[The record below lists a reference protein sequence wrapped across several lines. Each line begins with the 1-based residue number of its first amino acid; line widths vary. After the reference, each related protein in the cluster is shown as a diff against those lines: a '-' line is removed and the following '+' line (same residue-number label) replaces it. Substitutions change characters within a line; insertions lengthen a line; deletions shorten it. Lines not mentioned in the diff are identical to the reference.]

1 MATTWDAATVTAV
14 TLSGGNLVA
23 TNTGTTSAD
32 QGAKVASASGKSSGK
47 YYFEATFTLKNNVG
61 ANGGLGISTFAS
73 TYTGMGNNATTG
85 SMLFWQSG
93 NAYTNGSPAGVT
105 ITALIQGQVMCLA
118 VDLDNR
124 KIWFRNGAAGNWN
137 QSGTANPATNTG
149 GITIP
154 SGTMVPIVVF
164 GSSGGVAG
172 NVITANF
179 GATTFTG
186 TAPSGFTSGWDE
198 APVTATASYAKYN
211 DFTEQLHRGKHDF
224 GTHTFKIA
232 LSNTAPDVATHR
244 SLSDIS
250 EITAGNGYAAG
261 GVATTISISRTAGTT
276 TISATDTTIT
286 AAGGSIANFRYVVL
300 YNDSMTSPADG
311 LVNYWDCGATQT
323 VASGQS
329 LVIDFSPIVFTHT

>member
-1 MATTWDAATVTAV
+1 MLVCNVSLRPSRAGITADIAEAATAVDALATGNVVFATLVDDPASVGEIVDAYLGEIMLEAASADTIVDASIPATYTDAIVETMTAADTQDATVVGLPTTVAWDPATVTAV

-32 QGAKVASASGKSSGK
+32 QGAKVASAGGKSSGK

-186 TAPSGFTSGWDE
+186 TAPSGFTSGW
-198 APVTATASYAKYN
+198 PT
-211 DFTEQLHRGKHDF
+211 
-224 GTHTFKIA
+224 
-232 LSNTAPDVATHR
+232 
-244 SLSDIS
+244 
-250 EITAGNGYAAG
+250 
-261 GVATTISISRTAGTT
+261 
-276 TISATDTTIT
+276 
-286 AAGGSIANFRYVVL
+286 
-300 YNDSMTSPADG
+300 
-311 LVNYWDCGATQT
+311 
-323 VASGQS
+323 
-329 LVIDFSPIVFTHT
+329 